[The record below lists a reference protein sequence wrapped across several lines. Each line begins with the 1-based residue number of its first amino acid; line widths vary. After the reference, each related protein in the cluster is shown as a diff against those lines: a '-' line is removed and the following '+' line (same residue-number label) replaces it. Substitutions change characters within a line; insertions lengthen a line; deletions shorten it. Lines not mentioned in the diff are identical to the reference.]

1 MKICFAS
8 NNPNKL
14 KEIRQKLGDTFEIV
28 GLKGIGCTEDIAETE
43 TTLEG
48 NSMLKARYVWEN
60 YGINCFADD
69 TGLEV
74 DALDGAPGVYSAR
87 FAGEHGNSEANLNLL
102 LEKLQGKENRAAQFR
117 TVVTLIL
124 EGESWQFEGIV
135 RGKIIS
141 ERRGEGGFGYDP
153 AFIPEGYEETFAEM
167 PLELKNK
174 ISHRALAV
182 QKLVDFLNEKK

>member
-14 KEIRQKLGDTFEIV
+14 EEVRQKLGDTFEVV
-28 GLKGIGCTEDIAETE
+28 GLKDIGCTEDIAETE

-60 YGINCFADD
+60 YRINCFADD

-74 DALDGAPGVYSAR
+74 EALGGAPGVYSAR

-102 LEKLQGKENRAAQFR
+102 LEKLQGSENRTAQFR

-124 EGESWQFEGIV
+124 EGESRQFEGIA

-153 AFIPEGYEETFAEM
+153 AFVPEGYEETFAQM

-174 ISHRALAV
+174 ISHRALAI